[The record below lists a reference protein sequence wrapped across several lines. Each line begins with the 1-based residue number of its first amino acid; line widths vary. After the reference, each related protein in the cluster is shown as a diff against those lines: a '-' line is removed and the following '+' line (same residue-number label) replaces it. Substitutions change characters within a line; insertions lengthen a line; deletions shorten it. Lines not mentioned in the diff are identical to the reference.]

1 MTWDELG
8 INCREARWTGHPGVI
23 IPAMLDRLQ
32 GPVDDA
38 VLIVLIEVE

>member
-8 INCREARWTGHPGVI
+8 INFLKAMCTGHPGVI
-23 IPAMLDRLQ
+23 IPAMLDLLQ